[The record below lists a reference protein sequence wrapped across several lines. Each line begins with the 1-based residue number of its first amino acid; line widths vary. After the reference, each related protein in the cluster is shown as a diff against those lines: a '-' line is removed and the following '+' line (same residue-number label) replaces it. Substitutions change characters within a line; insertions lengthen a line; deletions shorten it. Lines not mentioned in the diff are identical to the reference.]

1 MHFLPT
7 DDQLELQ
14 RGVRDLLAAKF
25 PLERLPGG
33 YDAGLWAELT
43 ATGVFGLRDELG
55 LGLAES
61 VLVFE
66 ELGRACVPGPLV
78 ATFLAAGLPGRAG
91 SGPVGML
98 DPAQAPLLLA
108 HLGIAE
114 SVLVLHEAG
123 PQLAGPVSGTP
134 VPEPV
139 DPLSPLHELAATP
152 DGHVVGDADATVRLR
167 REGALLTAALQVGLA
182 ARLTDLAVDY
192 AKTREQFGRVIGSFQ
207 AVKHLCAD
215 MFVRAELARVAVHA
229 AAVTLDDP
237 DTTDGPRTVAGAKL
251 LADEAATVNGRSSV
265 QVHGGMGFTWE
276 VPVHFFL
283 KRAWLH
289 ATEFGTAED
298 HAEDLALLL

>member
-14 RGVRDLLAAKF
+14 RGVRELLERRF
-25 PLERLPGG
+25 PLDKLP
-33 YDAGLWAELT
+33 AGFDEAVWGELAE
-43 ATGVFGLRDELG
+43 TGVFALRTDLG
-55 LGLAES
+55 MGLAES

-66 ELGRACVPGPLV
+66 ELGRACVPGPFV
-78 ATFLAAGLPGRAG
+78 ATFLAAGHIE
-91 SGPVGML
+91 GPVTLAEAGGE
-98 DPAQAPLLLA
+98 PLLVA
-108 HLGIAE
+108 HLDVARA
-114 SVLVLHEAG
+114 VLVLGDEVR
-123 PQLAGPVSGTP
+123 LAEGATGRAVD
-134 VPEPV
+134 EPV
-139 DPLSPLHELAATP
+139 DPLSPLHELAEPPTGTA
-152 DGHVVGDADATVRLR
+152 VGDARDAERMR
-167 REGALLTAALQVGLA
+167 REGAVLTAALQVGLA
-182 ARLTDLAVDY
+182 ARVTELAVDY

-229 AAVTLDDP
+229 AAVLLDDP
-237 DTTDGPRTVAGAKL
+237 SDDTDAPRAVAGAKL
-251 LADEAATVNGRSSV
+251 LADEAAVTNGRSAV

-298 HAEDLALLL
+298 HAEDLAALL